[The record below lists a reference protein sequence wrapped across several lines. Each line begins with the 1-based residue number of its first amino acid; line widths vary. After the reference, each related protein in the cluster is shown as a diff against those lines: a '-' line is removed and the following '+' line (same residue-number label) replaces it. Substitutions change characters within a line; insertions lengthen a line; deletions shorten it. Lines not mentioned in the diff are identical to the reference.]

1 MISVTPK
8 LFTPPLSDDFWL
20 RLREETLLLDLDF
33 VAIKNSMD
41 ALRRRERP
49 YINELVKLDS

>member
-1 MISVTPK
+1 
-8 LFTPPLSDDFWL
+8 
-20 RLREETLLLDLDF
+20 LDLDF